1 MFNPPPGTTEKKMR
15 TKSIDQME
23 AQFGRVARMF
33 WQINAEMEL
42 TEVWTNRLTRMAAAL
57 SRYRKNA
64 YAYIF
69 DRHKNGLDTGA
80 HWEEYHVPASIYAKQ
95 V

>member
-1 MFNPPPGTTEKKMR
+1 
-15 TKSIDQME
+15 ME

-42 TEVWTNRLTRMAAAL
+42 TEVWTNRLTKMAAAL

-64 YAYIF
+64 YEYIWAK
-69 DRHKNGLDTGA
+69 REAG
-80 HWEEYHVPASIYAKQ
+80 HWIGDKEEEYPVPVSIYAKQ
-95 V
+95 PEV